1 MSTKIMVPV
10 SGAPTCLKAVD
21 EAIRVAREFGDGV
34 IQLVNVQPRFHRHIS
49 RFVGASDMNGMR
61 EERAR
66 TAIDAAHRKV
76 QVAGVPCETYM
87 VTGRHVAALKAFAES
102 QGVAQIV
109 MATPAGASFSL
120 RPRLA
125 DALIP
130 AVSVPVE
137 VVNTG
142 PVGMLERLGLPA
154 GLGLGLTVA
163 WLAAE

>member
-10 SGAPTCLKAVD
+10 SGASASLKAVD
-21 EAIRVAREFGDGV
+21 EAIRIAKEYGDGIV
-34 IQLVNVQPRFHRHIS
+34 QLVNVQPRFHRHIS
-49 RFVGASDMNGMR
+49 RFVAPSDINRLREARAQAALDGAYR
-61 EERAR
+61 R
-66 TAIDAAHRKV
+66 V
-76 QVAGVPCETYM
+76 QMAGVPCEAYM
-87 VTGRHVAALKAFAES
+87 VMGRHIAALKAFAES
-102 QGVAQIV
+102 HRVAQIV
-109 MATPAGASFSL
+109 MTTPKGSRFGV

-142 PVGMLERLGLPA
+142 PVGMFERLGVPA